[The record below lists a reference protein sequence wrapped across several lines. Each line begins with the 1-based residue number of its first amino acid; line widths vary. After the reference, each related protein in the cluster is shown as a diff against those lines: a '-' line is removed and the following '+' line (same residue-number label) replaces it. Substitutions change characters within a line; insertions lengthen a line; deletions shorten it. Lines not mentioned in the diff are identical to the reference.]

1 MDKIMTDYTAPQD
14 LLRDRIILVTGAGDG
29 LGRAAAL
36 NYAKHGA
43 TVILLGRTTTK
54 LEAVYDEISA
64 NAYPEAIIHPLN
76 LQHATEEDYKLLG
89 ETLLEQYGRLDGLLH
104 SAAALGPRTPIQFYP
119 QDAWNQLMQINVN
132 AAFMLTKSLLPAL
145 MAAKSASIV
154 FTSSSVG
161 RKGRA
166 YWGAYAVSKF
176 AVEGMMQVLADE
188 LRQTSNIRVNSIDP
202 GANRTNMRKAAYP
215 AEDPSTLPCP
225 ESRMPL
231 YLYLM
236 GDDSNAVHG
245 QALKT

>member
-1 MDKIMTDYTAPQD
+1 MEKIMTDYTAAPD
-14 LLRDRIILVTGAGDG
+14 LLQDRIILVTGAGDG

-43 TVILLGRTTTK
+43 TVILSGRTTSK
-54 LEAVYDEISA
+54 LETVYDEIST

-76 LQHATEEDYKLLG
+76 LQDATEEDYKLLG
-89 ETLLEQYGRLDGLLH
+89 DTLLEQYGRLDGLLH
-104 SAAALGPRTPIQFYP
+104 NAAALGPRTPIQFYP

-145 MAAKSASIV
+145 MAANSASIV

-166 YWGAYAVSKF
+166 YWGAYSVSKF
-176 AVEGMMQVLADE
+176 AVEGLMQVLADE

-202 GANRTNMRKAAYP
+202 GASRTNMRKAAYP
-215 AEDPSTLPCP
+215 AEDPETLPSP

-236 GDDSNAVHG
+236 GDDSQSVHG
-245 QALKT
+245 QALKA